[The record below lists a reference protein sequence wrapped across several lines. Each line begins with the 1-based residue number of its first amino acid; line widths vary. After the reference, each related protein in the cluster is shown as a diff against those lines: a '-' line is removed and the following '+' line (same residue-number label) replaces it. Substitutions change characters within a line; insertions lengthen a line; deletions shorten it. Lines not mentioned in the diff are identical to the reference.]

1 MSTIPAQSSVSSQ
14 TNRSS
19 RPSYMQSARSSDV
32 ISHIPS
38 GSRSRSNSS
47 SVGPQLVNMRRA
59 NAGVVINGSING
71 YMLQIVFSTIHGE
84 DWMTMSTANKCRL
97 DRNRLYNDYYLEET
111 YMDHR
116 FKQRSRHAVTVYL
129 GQDKNGRDV
138 TITTKDIIAVVD
150 NDNFHY
156 QSQSLADPRNREFL
170 VIGMRTI
177 IEKKIEIRVDK
188 LEIKIP
194 NQYYQA
200 PTEDKYIR
208 LKALEYPDLSIRA
221 NLDFNIRNIEQKN
234 D

>member
-1 MSTIPAQSSVSSQ
+1 MT
-14 TNRSS
+14 
-19 RPSYMQSARSSDV
+19 
-32 ISHIPS
+32 
-38 GSRSRSNSS
+38 
-47 SVGPQLVNMRRA
+47 VN
-59 NAGVVINGSING
+59 
-71 YMLQIVFSTIHGE
+71 
-84 DWMTMSTANKCRL
+84 TANRCGIG
-97 DRNRLYNDYYLEET
+97 RNRLNNDYYLEET

-116 FKQRSRHAVTVYL
+116 FKQRSRNPVTVYL

-138 TITTKDIIAVVD
+138 TITTRNIIPVVD

-170 VIGMRTI
+170 VIGMRTV
-177 IEKKIEIRVDK
+177 KDNGIEIRVDK

-208 LKALEYPDLSIRA
+208 LKALEYPDLSNRA